1 MGKECLPNRKRK
13 KKLAT
18 VIGAE
23 GLMGREAGQE
33 GVKPG
38 LAGSMVG
45 ASL

>member
-13 KKLAT
+13 KKIAA

-33 GVKPG
+33 VVMPG

>member
-13 KKLAT
+13 RKTAT
-18 VIGAE
+18 VMGAE

-33 GVKPG
+33 GVMPG
-38 LAGSMVG
+38 PAGSMVD